1 MYRNLISTTRL
12 SVALILFAVLSGCAA
27 GPVKLTQP
35 PSELSVTQVR
45 ALIAEQGAVTESLG
59 DPVLWG
65 GTVLSVANLAD
76 NTQIE
81 IMAHPLDRRQ
91 RPMIGRT
98 AQGRFVASYEGFA
111 EPLDF
116 PAGRVVTV
124 LGSLG
129 EPVKGS
135 VGEAT
140 YVYPSIQVIDSHL
153 WNEQD
158 RAPRSGVTFGIGINL
173 GN

>member
-1 MYRNLISTTRL
+1 MDGKLISTTSQAIAL
-12 SVALILFAVLSGCAA
+12 VLVAALSGCAA
-27 GPVKLTQP
+27 GPIKPAQP
-35 PSELSVTQVR
+35 PSALSVTQVR
-45 ALIAEQGAVTESLG
+45 EIIAEQGTVTVSSGEQ
-59 DPVLWG
+59 VLWG

-91 RPMIGRT
+91 RPMIGKA

-124 LGSLG
+124 LGSLS
-129 EPVKGS
+129 EPVKGA

-140 YVYPSIQVIDSHL
+140 YVYPSIKVIDSHL
-153 WNEQD
+153 WSEQD
-158 RAPRSGVTFGIGINL
+158 RATRSGVSFGIGINL